1 MTPSTA
7 LAIEGLKKAFPKA
20 TVTVLA
26 EDGNGGAYVLVDGV
40 ELGSKFNTTK
50 TWFGAHLP
58 ASLPYADIYP
68 LFMGPEVAR
77 ADGVALAGPFSSV
90 TWQNRQ
96 SIQISRRNNRMPNG
110 QSAAAKFVKVVDFV
124 RSQA

>member
-7 LAIEGLKKAFPKA
+7 MAIEGLKSAFPNA
-20 TVTVLA
+20 TITVLA

-40 ELGSKFNTTK
+40 ELGSKFNTPK

-68 LFMGPEVAR
+68 LFMGSEVAR
-77 ADGVALAGPFSSV
+77 AWRPV
-90 TWQNRQ
+90 
-96 SIQISRRNNRMPNG
+96 
-110 QSAAAKFVKVVDFV
+110 
-124 RSQA
+124 